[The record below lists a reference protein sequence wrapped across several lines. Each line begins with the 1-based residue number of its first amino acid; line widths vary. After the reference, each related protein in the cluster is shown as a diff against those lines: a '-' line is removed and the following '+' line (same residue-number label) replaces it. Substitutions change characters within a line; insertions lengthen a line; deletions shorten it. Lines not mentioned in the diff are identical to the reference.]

1 MLMKQYIIIQFGK
14 EYHEVLGATT
24 CEERIEELA
33 DMLEVSANPNIIVKV
48 SKNPQGQARVTV
60 HDKSKGSTSTRY
72 LGNHWAK
79 QFLKALEDARSER
92 YKKFFKK
99 VVEEHQPNLLIPAG
113 GFGERFYHVNVRHLS
128 TYLLIP

>member
-1 MLMKQYIIIQFGK
+1 MKVNTLDKNTFGK
-14 EYHEVLGATT
+14 LYIQNI
-24 CEERIEELA
+24 ERTKLMAEILKSSENAKAYRNALA
-33 DMLEVSANPNIIVKV
+33 DMLEVSANPNIIVKI

-99 VVEEHQPNLLIPAG
+99 VVEE
-113 GFGERFYHVNVRHLS
+113 
-128 TYLLIP
+128 